1 MKIAV
6 SKVRKSK
13 KVLLGAVCG
22 AWKNANYF
30 IHLRKPLRMSL
41 KFYLDKRK
49 NKYGESPIRVVWSFN
64 GDRYQTTLG
73 FSVPPEA
80 WDDVA
85 KRVTPAEY
93 NHKKTPSTTVN
104 AFIEATEKAVNRLEN
119 YARVQNATLTKPI
132 VKKVIADVLAA
143 GGAYPSP
150 KESLWKKML
159 SERRL
164 NTDRYFEHFKGGKYK
179 LIGFGKDSETLEE
192 VVIYQALYG
201 DNQIWV
207 RPYDIFFSKVMLPD
221 DSEVERFKEINI

>member
-1 MKIAV
+1 M
-6 SKVRKSK
+6 
-13 KVLLGAVCG
+13 
-22 AWKNANYF
+22 
-30 IHLRKPLRMSL
+30 PL

-93 NHKKTPSTTVN
+93 NHKKTPSTTIN

-119 YARVQNATLTKPI
+119 YTRVQNATLTKPI
-132 VKKVIADVLAA
+132 VKKVISDVLAA
-143 GGAYPSP
+143 GGAYPST

-179 LIGFGKDSETLEE
+179 LIGFGKDSETLED

-207 RPYDIFFSKVMLPD
+207 RPYDIFFSKISLPD
-221 DSEVERFKEINI
+221 GTQINRFNEIIV

>member
-1 MKIAV
+1 M
-6 SKVRKSK
+6 
-13 KVLLGAVCG
+13 
-22 AWKNANYF
+22 
-30 IHLRKPLRMSL
+30 PL

-49 NKYGESPIRVVWSFN
+49 NKYGESPIRLVWSFN
-64 GDRYQTTLG
+64 GDRYQTTMG
-73 FSVPPEA
+73 FSIPPEA
-80 WDDVA
+80 WDNVA

-93 NHKKTPSTTVN
+93 NHKNTPSTTIN

-132 VKKVIADVLAA
+132 VQKVIADVLAA

-164 NTDRYFEHFKGGKYK
+164 NTDRYFEHFKGGRYK
-179 LIGFGKDSETLEE
+179 LIGFGKDSETLED

-207 RPYDIFFSKVMLPD
+207 RPYDIFFSKVKD
-221 DSEVERFKEINI
+221 TNGIEIERFKELFY

>member
-1 MKIAV
+1 M
-6 SKVRKSK
+6 
-13 KVLLGAVCG
+13 
-22 AWKNANYF
+22 
-30 IHLRKPLRMSL
+30 PL

-49 NKYGESPIRVVWSFN
+49 NKYGESPIRLVWSFN
-64 GDRYQTTLG
+64 GDRYQTTMG

-80 WDDVA
+80 WDDVT

-93 NHKKTPSTTVN
+93 NHKNTPSTTIN

-132 VKKVIADVLAA
+132 VKKVIADVLSA
-143 GGAYPSP
+143 GGTYPSP

-164 NTDRYFEHFKGGKYK
+164 NTDRYFEHFKGGRYK
-179 LIGFGKDSETLEE
+179 LIGFGKDSETLED

-207 RPYDIFFSKVMLPD
+207 RPYTIYFSKVTLPD
-221 DSEVERFKEINI
+221 GTEMERFKEITL

>member
-1 MKIAV
+1 M
-6 SKVRKSK
+6 
-13 KVLLGAVCG
+13 
-22 AWKNANYF
+22 
-30 IHLRKPLRMSL
+30 PL

-49 NKYGESPIRVVWSFN
+49 NKYGESPIRLVWSFN
-64 GDRYQTTLG
+64 GDRYQTTMG

-93 NHKKTPSTTVN
+93 NHKNTPSTTIN

-132 VKKVIADVLAA
+132 VKKVIADVLSA
-143 GGAYPSP
+143 GGTYPSP
-150 KESLWKKML
+150 KESLWMKML

-164 NTDRYFEHFKGGKYK
+164 NTDRYFEHFKGGRYK
-179 LIGFGKDSETLEE
+179 LIGFGKDSETLED

-207 RPYDIFFSKVMLPD
+207 RPYTIFFSKVTLPD
-221 DSEVERFKEINI
+221 GTEMERFKEITL